1 MSSVADKIQWGVTV
15 VCALAAVSALLLARY
30 YKTEVDSLTRLR
42 TAEAA
47 RYEQS
52 YEIVTGLLDRER
64 QENEER
70 VRKLEHANRTL
81 LTERDW
87 LHDNV
92 KRLQASLDA
101 ATAEE
106 CCRRSK
112 DFVGFSDR
120 AYDIA
125 TRCTAELG
133 KKQQALET
141 CVRMY
146 EDVKIVNDRSK

>member
-15 VCALAAVSALLLARY
+15 ACALVTVCALLLAKY
-30 YKTEVDSLTRLR
+30 YKTEAESLTKLR
-42 TAEAA
+42 TVEVAK
-47 RYEQS
+47 YEQS
-52 YEIVTGLLDRER
+52 YETLTGIIDRER
-64 QENEER
+64 QEYEEK
-70 VRKLEHANRTL
+70 VRKLEHANGVL

-92 KRLQASLDA
+92 KRLQTSLDA
-101 ATAEE
+101 ASAEE

-120 AYDIA
+120 AFDIA
-125 TRCTAELG
+125 ARCTAELG
-133 KKQQALET
+133 KKQRALEA

-146 EDVKIVNDRSK
+146 EDVKIVNDSSK